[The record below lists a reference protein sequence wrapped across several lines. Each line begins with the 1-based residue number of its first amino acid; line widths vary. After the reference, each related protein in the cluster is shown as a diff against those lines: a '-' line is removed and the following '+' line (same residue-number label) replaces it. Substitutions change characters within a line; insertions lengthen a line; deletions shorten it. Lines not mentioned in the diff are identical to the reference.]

1 MKAKNKEG
9 TTDSGDDYDQR
20 SDYDSES
27 NFDDKEDSDK
37 DEEDKSIKLFSK
49 EIVAEVLI
57 R

>member
-9 TTDSGDDYDQR
+9 TTDSGDDYDHR

-37 DEEDKSIKLFSK
+37 DEEDKSISYLARRLSQ
-49 EIVAEVLI
+49 ECL
-57 R
+57 